1 MPALLAGGP
10 TDVVTGWRWHLEES
24 LAAPEV
30 GALGRM
36 VDCSAESPV
45 GVSPG
50 ADRAALAGIDRFE
63 PGRKQ
68 ATECFFDYGVSMS
81 DYVAVSRKH
90 HADNGW
96 LPRERYSFT
105 AGQPVASI
113 LIAEI
118 SRLLPYY
125 LLGFVEQGD
134 GFEAVALL
142 GLSNEQNLYLHPDGR
157 WLADY
162 VPASLRG
169 YPFDLKMAGGDKQV
183 LCLERGSMTDGGQ
196 GEPLFDEGGELAGRV
211 RQTMNFLQ
219 QRDRQHQT
227 TRQATRLL
235 QEAGLIKPW
244 ALQIER
250 GEGHAPYKVEGLH
263 YIDEKALNALPPD
276 AFAALRKQGALALAF
291 GQLFSTTQ
299 VDKLA
304 ERAEFQARFQPAP
317 VDDSY
322 DRLFDGDDDELTFD
336 FGD

>member
-1 MPALLAGGP
+1 
-10 TDVVTGWRWHLEES
+10 
-24 LAAPEV
+24 
-30 GALGRM
+30 
-36 VDCSAESPV
+36 
-45 GVSPG
+45 
-50 ADRAALAGIDRFE
+50 
-63 PGRKQ
+63 
-68 ATECFFDYGVSMS
+68 MS

-113 LIAEI
+113 LMAEI

-125 LLGFVEQGD
+125 LLGFIEQGD

-142 GLSNEQNLYLHPDGR
+142 GLSHEQNLYLHPDGR

-183 LCLERGSMTDGGQ
+183 LCLERGSMTDGGL

-219 QRDRQHQT
+219 QRERQHQT

-263 YIDEKALNALPPD
+263 YIDEKALNALPAD
-276 AFAALRKQGALALAF
+276 AFAALRNQGALTLAY

-299 VDKLA
+299 VDKLT
-304 ERAEFQARFQPAP
+304 ERASFHAKHSAQHQPAP
-317 VDDSY
+317 FDGSY
-322 DRLFDGDDDELTFD
+322 DGLFGDDDELTFD